1 MGNKVEE
8 SELEKIFMK
17 VDTNCDGTVDWDEY
31 LSYMLLEYQ
40 GQDSMNM
47 ASNEQIFPPVITEMA
62 SLNRDPIVRICFLK
76 HLKIRYTADG
86 TPKANSKELKGG
98 NEIVFATIENLQ
110 LLI

>member
-40 GQDSMNM
+40 GQDSMNT
-47 ASNEQIFPPVITEMA
+47 ASNEQIFPSVVTEMA

-76 HLKIRYTADG
+76 HLKILYTANG
-86 TPKANSKELKGG
+86 TPKAYSKEHKERNWISGR
-98 NEIVFATIENLQ
+98 NLSN
-110 LLI
+110 I

>member
-1 MGNKVEE
+1 MFPQTGNLTLFVGGGGLDIDEFCESMKKLMGNKVEE

-47 ASNEQIFPPVITEMA
+47 ASNEQIFPTVITEMA
-62 SLNRDPIVRICFLK
+62 SLNRDPI
-76 HLKIRYTADG
+76 IRFVLSH
-86 TPKANSKELKGG
+86 SKCP
-98 NEIVFATIENLQ
+98 
-110 LLI
+110 